1 VAVCND
7 RAAWDVLTRTGAWIT
22 FAFDDPMAKRDYYE
36 VLGVSRDASM
46 DEIKRAYKKLALKC
60 HPDRNPGDG
69 DAEEMFKEASEAY
82 QVLSD
87 REKRRIYDAFGHE
100 GLSGAGF
107 QGVGGMRIEDI
118 LGSTIFGDLFRDFF
132 GFGFGRS
139 SGFGYDR
146 HSSGDWGGPMR
157 GRDVKKRIEI
167 TLEEAFHGTSRTV
180 AVQFRD
186 ACEACGG
193 SGARPGTSPEPCPGC
208 GGRGQVVHSRGA
220 FVLTTTCGAC
230 NGTGHIIRD
239 RCESCGGRGETVSA
253 RRIEVKIPAGIDDG
267 QIVRVSGQGEPGLR
281 GGPAGDLYA
290 AVGVAPHER
299 IHRDGMDLYVQ
310 LEVPFTRAALGTAAT
325 VESIDGPVGIE
336 VPAGSQPGDE
346 IVVRDRGMPRV
357 QGRGR
362 GDLHVILKVTV
373 PRKLTRKQRKIVEEL
388 ERASR

>member
-107 QGVGGMRIEDI
+107 QGVGGMGIEDI

-157 GRDVKKRIEI
+157 GRDVKC
-167 TLEEAFHGTSRTV
+167 S
-180 AVQFRD
+180 
-186 ACEACGG
+186 
-193 SGARPGTSPEPCPGC
+193 S
-208 GGRGQVVHSRGA
+208 
-220 FVLTTTCGAC
+220 
-230 NGTGHIIRD
+230 
-239 RCESCGGRGETVSA
+239 ETPA
-253 RRIEVKIPAGIDDG
+253 RRAAARARDQARRPSPA
-267 QIVRVSGQGEPGLR
+267 RAAAA
-281 GGPAGDLYA
+281 AG
-290 AVGVAPHER
+290 R
-299 IHRDGMDLYVQ
+299 SC
-310 LEVPFTRAALGTAAT
+310 TRAAR
-325 VESIDGPVGIE
+325 SC
-336 VPAGSQPGDE
+336 
-346 IVVRDRGMPRV
+346 
-357 QGRGR
+357 
-362 GDLHVILKVTV
+362 
-373 PRKLTRKQRKIVEEL
+373 
-388 ERASR
+388 